1 MDYFICR
8 LFSKFLCFERYKK
21 SLKLHGDV
29 ALAGNEKYQLLR
41 RSRSWLTTITSSTAS
56 ASSIHTHPHTA
67 TAICV
72 CGWCFTFS
80 FKSIND
86 SHVGKSISWN
96 IKWLHIPFQF
106 VHQSPWRWR
115 KSIRFSVIYKFF
127 RCLCSNSNLHPVK
140 IQEAIWQETKTQLF
154 PLER

>member
-1 MDYFICR
+1 MQTILKISLLWTIQKKFEAAWRCG
-8 LFSKFLCFERYKK
+8 FSWQWKISVVEAIQELADHHNVINCI
-21 SLKLHGDV
+21 SL
-29 ALAGNEKYQLLR
+29 
-41 RSRSWLTTITSSTAS
+41 
-56 ASSIHTHPHTA
+56 IHPYPPTHSNSHV
-67 TAICV
+67 CV